1 MLTVSPWTSA
11 LKLPNG
17 NRAIID
23 RRKITDYCLSL
34 DHDDGSH
41 KARLFQA
48 LVGLNQ
54 SNSTLLLDAL
64 RSVAAAGDA
73 TPGKVD
79 EYGYRYV
86 IDFEFEGPRGTAVI
100 RSVWIVRAG
109 EEVPRLVTCYI
120 P

>member
-1 MLTVSPWTSA
+1 MT
-11 LKLPNG
+11 LPNG
-17 NRAIID
+17 VRAIID
-23 RRKITDYCLSL
+23 RRKVTDYCLSL

-48 LVGLNQ
+48 RVGLNQ
-54 SNSTLLLDAL
+54 HNSTLLLDAL
-64 RSVAAAGDA
+64 RVAAVTGDA
-73 TPGKVD
+73 AIGKVD
-79 EYGYRYV
+79 EYGRRYV

-100 RSVWIVRAG
+100 RSAWIVRGG

>member
-1 MLTVSPWTSA
+1 M
-11 LKLPNG
+11 KLPNG

-54 SNSTLLLDAL
+54 SNSTLLLHAL
-64 RSVAAAGDA
+64 RDAAAAGDA
-73 TPGKVD
+73 ASGKVD
-79 EYGYRYV
+79 EYGHRYI
-86 IDFEFEGPRGTAVI
+86 IDFEFEGPQGTATI
-100 RSVWIVRAG
+100 RSAWIVKAG

>member
-1 MLTVSPWTSA
+1 M
-11 LKLPNG
+11 KLPNG
-17 NRAIID
+17 DRAIID
-23 RRKITDYCLSL
+23 RRKVTGYCLNL

-64 RSVAAAGDA
+64 RTAADTGD
-73 TPGKVD
+73 TTIGKVD
-79 EYGYRYV
+79 DYGRRYA
-86 IDFEFEGPRGTAVI
+86 IDFKFEGPRGTAVI
-100 RSVWIVRAG
+100 RSAWIVRTG

-120 P
+120 L

>member
-1 MLTVSPWTSA
+1 M
-11 LKLPNG
+11 KLPNG
-17 NRAIID
+17 DRAIID
-23 RRKITDYCLSL
+23 RRKVTDYCLSH

-48 LVGLNQ
+48 RVGVNQ
-54 SNSTLLLDAL
+54 DNSALLLTAL
-64 RSVAAAGDA
+64 RTVAVTGEAAV
-73 TPGKVD
+73 GKVD
-79 EYGYRYV
+79 EYGSRYV

-100 RSVWIVRAG
+100 RLAWIVRVD

>member
-1 MLTVSPWTSA
+1 M
-11 LKLPNG
+11 KLPNG
-17 NRAIID
+17 DRAIID

-54 SNSTLLLDAL
+54 DNSTLLLDAL
-64 RSVAAAGDA
+64 QGAAATGDA
-73 TPGKVD
+73 ATGNVG
-79 EYGYRYV
+79 EYGHRYV
-86 IDFEFEGPRGTAVI
+86 VDFEFTGPRGTAMI
-100 RSVWIVRAG
+100 RSAWIVRAD

>member
-1 MLTVSPWTSA
+1 MLTASLWNTA
-11 LKLPNG
+11 LKLSNG

-48 LVGLNQ
+48 VVGLNQ
-54 SNSTLLLDAL
+54 SNSTLLFDAL
-64 RSVAAAGDA
+64 RGAAATGDA
-73 TPGKVD
+73 APGKVD
-79 EYGYRYV
+79 EYGHRYV
-86 IDFEFEGPRGTAVI
+86 IDFEFEGPRGTTVI
-100 RSVWIVRAG
+100 RSVWIVKAG

>member
-1 MLTVSPWTSA
+1 M
-11 LKLPNG
+11 KLPNG
-17 NRAIID
+17 DRAIID

-48 LVGLNQ
+48 LIGLNQ
-54 SNSTLLLDAL
+54 NNSPLLFDAL
-64 RSVAAAGDA
+64 RTAAAGDDA
-73 TPGKVD
+73 VVGRMD
-79 EYGYRYV
+79 EHGRRYI
-86 IDFEFEGPRGTAVI
+86 IDFELEGPRGTAMI

-109 EEVPRLVTCYI
+109 EEAPRLVTCYI